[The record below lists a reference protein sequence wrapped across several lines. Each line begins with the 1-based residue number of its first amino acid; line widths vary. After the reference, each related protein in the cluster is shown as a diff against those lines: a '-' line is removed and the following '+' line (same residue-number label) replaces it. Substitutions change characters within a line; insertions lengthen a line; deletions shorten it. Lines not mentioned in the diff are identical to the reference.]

1 MMITERIQPNLVT
14 IDQLDAEDALDL
26 IHEAQAYKAGKTV
39 ELKRPAYAMN
49 LFFED

>member
-26 IHEAQAYKAGKTV
+26 IHEAQAYKACKIV
-39 ELKRPAYAMN
+39 DLILPA
-49 LFFED
+49 